1 MASQIDVELFEAI
14 KKKFFEN
21 LERKTNWG
29 KEQVKMEYVNA
40 VADASVIIL
49 QRIIAKLP

>member
-1 MASQIDVELFEAI
+1 MTSQIDVELLELI

-29 KEQVKMEYVNA
+29 KEQVKMEYLNA
-40 VADASVIIL
+40 VTDASLLIVQRVID
-49 QRIIAKLP
+49 KLP